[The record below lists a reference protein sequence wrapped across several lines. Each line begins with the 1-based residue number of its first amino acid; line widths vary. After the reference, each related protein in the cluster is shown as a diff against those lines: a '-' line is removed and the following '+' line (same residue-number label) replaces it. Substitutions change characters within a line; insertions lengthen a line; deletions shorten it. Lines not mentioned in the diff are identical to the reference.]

1 MPNLSLEISWIC
13 NPPPPLFSIKSD
25 AMWKWHKTAT
35 AEQEETWQ
43 QRMEGLPGA
52 VISAGFHASRI
63 SIDVYTESAEEAL
76 VLQVCYG
83 GTVEELSTTD
93 WVAATAPENTP
104 PLIIR
109 DKLVISASTD
119 PGVLESLQKKY
130 PKRIILTFP
139 AERAFGTGNH
149 ATTSTCLRMLC
160 DHVRALPPGSWNLSD
175 IGCGT
180 GVLALA
186 GLRLGAAK
194 AISFDFDPVAVEVAR
209 RNIERNGGAE
219 NLELFQ
225 ADVFEWVPSPEQQ
238 ADVVLA
244 NLFSTVLQKAF
255 PRLCAAMKP
264 EGILII
270 SGILNTQ
277 AEETLGQA
285 VKSGL
290 CVQKVVS
297 RGKWTTAQLS
307 LS

>member
-1 MPNLSLEISWIC
+1 
-13 NPPPPLFSIKSD
+13 
-25 AMWKWHKTAT
+25 MWQWHKTAL
-35 AEQEETWQ
+35 AEQESEWQ
-43 QRMEGLPGA
+43 ERLGNLPGC

-63 SIDVYTESAEEAL
+63 SIDVYTETAEEAL
-76 VLQVCYG
+76 VLQACYG
-83 GTVEELSTTD
+83 GSVEEMTTVD

-109 DKLVISASTD
+109 DKLVISASAD
-119 PGVLESLQKKY
+119 AAVLDALRSKY
-130 PKRIILTFP
+130 PRRIILTFP

-160 DHVRALPPGSWNLSD
+160 DYVKKLSPGSWTLAD

-186 GLRLGAAK
+186 GLRLGASS
-194 AISFDFDPVAVEVAR
+194 AISFDFDPVAVEVAE
-209 RNIERNGGAE
+209 RNIARNGGAD

-225 ADVFEWVPSPEQQ
+225 ADVFEWEPLPGQQ

-255 PRLCAAMKP
+255 PRLIAAMKQD
-264 EGILII
+264 GILII

-277 AEETLGQA
+277 TAETLAAAEAAGLRV
-285 VKSGL
+285 VKS
-290 CVQKVVS
+290 VT
-297 RGKWTTAQLS
+297 RGKWTTAQLI
-307 LS
+307 LA

>member
-1 MPNLSLEISWIC
+1 
-13 NPPPPLFSIKSD
+13 
-25 AMWKWHKTAT
+25 MWQWHKTAP
-35 AEQEETWQ
+35 AEQETLWQ
-43 QRMEGLPGA
+43 QRLENVAGA
-52 VISAGFHASRI
+52 VISAGFQASRL
-63 SIDVYTESAEEAL
+63 SVDVYTENAEEAL
-76 VLQVCYG
+76 VLQACYG
-83 GTVEELSTTD
+83 GTVEELATVD

-109 DKLVISASTD
+109 DKIVISASAD
-119 PGVLESLQKKY
+119 EAVLAELHAKY
-130 PKRIILTFP
+130 PRRIILTFP

-160 DHVRALPPGSWNLSD
+160 DHVRHLKPGSWTLAD

-186 GLRLGAAK
+186 GLRLGAAH
-194 AISFDFDPVAVEVAR
+194 AISFDFDPVAVEVAE

-225 ADVFEWVPSPEQQ
+225 ADVFEWTPAPGQQ

-255 PRLCAAMKP
+255 PRLIAAMKD

-277 AEETLGQA
+277 AAETLA
-285 VKSGL
+285 AAEAAGL
-290 CVQKVVS
+290 KVQKSIS
-297 RGKWTTAQLS
+297 RGKWTTAQLTKA
-307 LS
+307 

>member
-1 MPNLSLEISWIC
+1 MWQWH
-13 NPPPPLFSIKSD
+13 KSASAEHE
-25 AMWKWHKTAT
+25 AMW
-35 AEQEETWQ
+35 QE
-43 QRMEGLPGA
+43 RLGNLPGC

-63 SIDVYTESAEEAL
+63 SIDVYTDTAEEAL

-83 GTVEELSTTD
+83 GEVSEMTTTD

-109 DKLVISASTD
+109 DKIVISASADST
-119 PGVLESLQKKY
+119 VLQKLQSRY
-130 PKRIILTFP
+130 PNRIILTFP

-160 DHVRALPPGSWNLSD
+160 DHVKGLTPGSWTLSD

-186 GLRLGAAK
+186 GLRLGAAS
-194 AISFDFDPVAVEVAR
+194 AISFDFDPVAVEVAA
-209 RNIERNGGAE
+209 RNIERNGGAD

-225 ADVFEWVPSPEQQ
+225 ADVFEWSPAPGQQ

-255 PRLCAAMKP
+255 PRLIAAMKP

-277 AEETLGQA
+277 TKETLDAAEGA
-285 VKSGL
+285 GL
-290 CVQKVVS
+290 KVIKAIT
-297 RGKWTTAQLS
+297 RGKWTTAKLR
-307 LS
+307 LA

>member
-1 MPNLSLEISWIC
+1 
-13 NPPPPLFSIKSD
+13 
-25 AMWKWHKTAT
+25 MWQWHKTAP
-35 AEQEETWQ
+35 AEQESLWQ
-43 QRMEGLPGA
+43 LRLENVAGA
-52 VISAGFHASRI
+52 VISAGFQASRL
-63 SIDVYTESAEEAL
+63 SVDVYTENAEEAL
-76 VLQVCYG
+76 VLQACYG
-83 GTVEELSTTD
+83 GSVEELATVD

-109 DKLVISASTD
+109 DKIVISASAD
-119 PGVLESLQKKY
+119 AAVLAELHAKY
-130 PKRIILTFP
+130 PRRIILSFP

-149 ATTSTCLRMLC
+149 ATTSTCLRMMC
-160 DHVRALPPGSWNLSD
+160 DHVRHLQPGSWTLAD

-186 GLRLGAAK
+186 GLRLGAAH
-194 AISFDFDPVAVEVAR
+194 AISFDFDPVAVEVAE

-225 ADVFEWVPSPEQQ
+225 ADVFEWTPAPGQQ

-255 PRLCAAMKP
+255 PRLIAAMKE

-277 AEETLGQA
+277 AAETLA
-285 VKSGL
+285 AAEAAGL
-290 CVQKVVS
+290 KVQKSIS
-297 RGKWTTAQLS
+297 RGKWTTAQLTKA
-307 LS
+307 

>member
-1 MPNLSLEISWIC
+1 MWVWK
-13 NPPPPLFSIKSD
+13 KSVAKAKED
-25 AMWKWHKTAT
+25 
-35 AEQEETWQ
+35 EWQ
-43 QRMEGLPGA
+43 QRVGGIPGA
-52 VISAGFHASRI
+52 VFSEGFHAERLN
-63 SIDVYTESAEEAL
+63 IDIYTENAEEAL

-83 GTVEELSTTD
+83 GSVEKLSTTD

-109 DKLVISASTD
+109 DKLVISASSE
-119 PGVLESLQKKY
+119 PAVLADLQARY
-130 PKRIILTFP
+130 PKRIVLTFP

-160 DHVRALPPGSWNLSD
+160 DHVRSLPAGSWTLTD

-186 GLRLGAAK
+186 GLRLGAAS
-194 AISFDFDPVAVEVAR
+194 ALSFDFDPVAVEVAG

-225 ADVFEWVPSPEQQ
+225 ADVFEWNPSSEQR

-255 PRLCAAMKP
+255 PRLVKAMKP
-264 EGILII
+264 DGILII
-270 SGILNTQ
+270 SGILNSQ
-277 AEETLGQA
+277 AQETLA
-285 VKSGL
+285 AAETAGL
-290 CVQKVVS
+290 CVQKTVS
-297 RGKWTTAQLS
+297 RGKWTTAQLT
-307 LS
+307 LA

>member
-1 MPNLSLEISWIC
+1 
-13 NPPPPLFSIKSD
+13 
-25 AMWKWHKTAT
+25 MWQWHKNAA
-35 AEQEETWQ
+35 AESESIWQE
-43 QRMEGLPGA
+43 RVGKLPGA
-52 VISAGFHASRI
+52 VISAGFQTSRI
-63 SIDVYTESAEEAL
+63 SVDVYTENLEEAL
-76 VLQVCYG
+76 VLQACYG
-83 GTVEELSTTD
+83 GSVEELSTTD

-109 DKLVISASTD
+109 DRLVISASAD
-119 PGVLESLQKKY
+119 AAVLAELRAKY

-160 DHVRALPPGSWNLSD
+160 DHVRTLTPGSWTLAD

-186 GLRLGAAK
+186 GLRLGAAR
-194 AISFDFDPVAVEVAR
+194 ATSFDFDPVAVEVAA
-209 RNIERNGGAE
+209 RNIKRNGGAD

-225 ADVFEWVPSPEQQ
+225 ADVFEWFPTPEQQ

-255 PRLCAAMKP
+255 PRLLNAMKP
-264 EGILII
+264 GAILII

-277 AEETLGQA
+277 AAETLA
-285 VKSGL
+285 AAEAAGL
-290 CVQKVVS
+290 RILKTIS
-297 RGKWTTAQLS
+297 RGKWTTAKLTQT
-307 LS
+307 

>member
-1 MPNLSLEISWIC
+1 
-13 NPPPPLFSIKSD
+13 
-25 AMWKWHKTAT
+25 MWQWHKTAP
-35 AEQEETWQ
+35 AEQETLWQ
-43 QRMEGLPGA
+43 QRLENIAGA
-52 VISAGFHASRI
+52 VISAGFQASRL
-63 SIDVYTESAEEAL
+63 SVDVYTENAEEAL
-76 VLQVCYG
+76 VLQACYG
-83 GTVEELSTTD
+83 GTVEELATVD

-109 DKLVISASTD
+109 DKIVISASAD
-119 PGVLESLQKKY
+119 EAVLAELHAKY
-130 PKRIILTFP
+130 PRRIILTFP

-160 DHVRALPPGSWNLSD
+160 DHVRHLQPGSWTLAD

-186 GLRLGAAK
+186 GLRLGAAH
-194 AISFDFDPVAVEVAR
+194 AISFDFDPVAVEVAE

-225 ADVFEWVPSPEQQ
+225 ADVFEWTPAPGQQ

-255 PRLCAAMKP
+255 SRLIAAMKD

-277 AEETLGQA
+277 AAETLA
-285 VKSGL
+285 AAEAAGL
-290 CVQKVVS
+290 KVQKSIS

-307 LS
+307 KA